1 MTVAVALEIKVSK
14 KKVISMK
21 KITEILTAIRPEYN
35 FVESQD
41 FFEDGYLD
49 SFDLI
54 TLVAALDKE
63 YHTKIKGTDIVPE
76 HFCNLEEIRKLMKG
90 YGVEDD
96 I

>member
-1 MTVAVALEIKVSK
+1 
-14 KKVISMK
+14 MK
-21 KITEILTAIRPEYN
+21 KIIDILSNIRPEYN
-35 FVESQD
+35 YADSTD

-63 YHTKIKGTDIVPE
+63 YQIKIKGTDIVPE
-76 HFCNLEEIRKLMKG
+76 NFCNLQTIRNLMNS
-90 YGVEDD
+90 YGAEGD

>member
-1 MTVAVALEIKVSK
+1 
-14 KKVISMK
+14 MK
-21 KITEILTAIRPEYN
+21 KITDILADIRPEFN
-35 FVESQD
+35 FTESND

-54 TLVAALDKE
+54 TLVASLDKE

-76 HFCNLEEIRKLMKG
+76 NFCSLQAIRSLMKE
-90 YGVEDD
+90 YGVKDD